1 MARAA
6 LGWTLD
12 ELAAASEVNRKTI
25 LRFERQ
31 EASPRPATLL
41 AIRSAFERARVRFID
56 EGPDAGGVVPPA
68 LETNWRANPL
78 RGHK

>member
-12 ELAAASEVNRKTI
+12 ETADLSGVNRRTI
-25 LRFERQ
+25 LRYEQR
-31 EASPRPATLL
+31 ESSMRPKNLTGL
-41 AIRSAFERARVRFID
+41 RSAFERAGVRFLD

-68 LETNWRANPL
+68 LET
-78 RGHK
+78 H